1 VSNPET
7 ILNSLH
13 HSATIRISVL
23 IVTHNRAQLLNKC
36 LSALSSQTLSPS
48 LFEVLIG
55 DDDSTDDT
63 EEVVKSY
70 MKTLQ
75 ICYSRATQSNVCA
88 VQNRILPQARGEY
101 VLFIND
107 DTIASQNLLE
117 MHSTTHQEH
126 QPEKI
131 CVVGK
136 IALIDKNT
144 YPPFMYYFSHFVA
157 EDSNFGKLPFTF
169 QDFRIAIT
177 CNVSVKRTA
186 LLRIGPF
193 DEDFTL
199 YGYYDTEYFYRLFKI
214 GCRIY
219 YNPLCHAEH
228 DHILTTT
235 SECRRSLHGGHNLIL
250 MCMKHNELL
259 RLFTE
264 FTSFHHIEK
273 RTIQLLQLEKENI
286 LQTLYDFES
295 KAERIFEDP
304 ESRANLAG
312 TLNTP
317 YMFIK
322 RFFSLRGYLYG
333 IERLY
338 HQWSVES
345 SSLKITIIYSIH
357 SREKCRV
364 IHDLCCSLRERNH
377 TVCRVSI
384 DCREEKID
392 NKGDDRLTSMALSF
406 SDDGNDIPTADIVL
420 AADRK
425 SAAFVSLMPL
435 SKGMKFFL
443 VDADELD
450 VDDKWKYTYLFPLL
464 KIVRNADISFSIK
477 KRFGEECHI
486 LKESISGSDLETH
499 FLNVLSAHEKSR
511 RNLSVPDL
519 RVERKEQLS
528 CIFSDSEITVRG
540 NSSSSL
546 MELLQ
551 EKERILQT
559 IYQSDGW
566 KALSLYYRIK
576 GRIFPFGSPRWRFA
590 HEVFSNVR
598 GLFAKMGNYTL
609 WIKKNEPSN
618 NVLVEQKQTKF
629 SHSPLI
635 SIVTPV
641 YNTPERIFKDMIQS
655 VQDQTYDNW
664 ELCLSLGGDKKGTL
678 RPLIEKYMT
687 EDRRIK
693 AVFLDRNKGIAG
705 NSNEAIASATG
716 DYLGFL
722 EHDDML
728 APFALYEVVR
738 AINEHRN
745 AELIYSDEDI
755 LSENGRQRSDPH
767 FKPDFSPDLLRS
779 VNYICHFLVC
789 KKSLGDM
796 LGWIRDGYEGAQD
809 YDLILRLAEKAKLI
823 VHIPRILYHWRKAKD
838 SVAENTDNKLYA
850 FEAGT
855 KALKDHLSRLER
867 EGDVKCTAVKG
878 YYHVR
883 YSIRTCPLVSILI
896 PNRDHCRD
904 LEKCV
909 RSIVDSSTYRNFEIL
924 IIENG
929 SREKRTFQLYENLK
943 STGYVT
949 VLDWDDEFNYA
960 SINNFAAEH
969 SKGEILLFLNND
981 TEVIDPEWIE
991 HMLEHAQREEVGA
1004 VGAKLLHSDHTV
1016 QHAGCFIGNI
1026 SGPSHLY
1033 YRFSA
1038 NSSGYFQRMRIIQN
1052 VSAVTGACMM
1062 TRKELFRKVGGFD
1075 EELKMLYN
1083 DIDYCMKLQEK
1094 SYFIVW
1100 TPHALLYHREMA
1112 TRGASDTPEKIARE
1126 EKEKTFFFTKWGN
1139 RILKGDPYCSSHLVM
1154 EHHSVKIRV

>member
-1 VSNPET
+1 MSNPET

-13 HSATIRISVL
+13 HSATIRISVML
-23 IVTHNRAQLLNKC
+23 TTHNRAQILNKC

-48 LFEVLIG
+48 LFEVFIG

-63 EEVVKSY
+63 EEVVRSY
-70 MKTLQ
+70 LSTLQ
-75 ICYSRATQSNVCA
+75 IYYSRAAKSNVCA
-88 VQNRILPQARGEY
+88 ARNRVLPHARGDY
-101 VLFIND
+101 LLFINED
-107 DTIASQNLLE
+107 IIASQNLLE
-117 MHSTTHQEH
+117 MHYTTHQEH
-126 QPEKI
+126 EPEKI
-131 CVVGK
+131 SVVGK

-157 EDSNFGKLPFTF
+157 DDSNFGILPFTF

-186 LLRIGPF
+186 LLRTGPF

-199 YGYYDTEYFYRLFKI
+199 YGYYDTEFFYRLFKI
-214 GCRIY
+214 GYRIY
-219 YNPLCHAEH
+219 YNPLCQAEH
-228 DHILTTT
+228 DHLLTIT

-264 FTSFHHIEK
+264 FTSFHQIEK
-273 RTIQLLQLEKENI
+273 RTIQLLQVDKENI
-286 LQTLYDFES
+286 LQTLYDLEK
-295 KAERIFEDP
+295 KAERILEDP
-304 ESRANLAG
+304 ESRANVAG
-312 TLNTP
+312 TVETP
-317 YMFIK
+317 YKLIM

-333 IERLY
+333 IEQLY
-338 HQWSVES
+338 HQWIVES
-345 SSLKITIIYSIH
+345 SSLTITIISSMH
-357 SREKCRV
+357 SPEKCRV
-364 IHDLCCSLRERNH
+364 IHDLCCSLSGRNH

-384 DCREEKID
+384 DGRAEKSD
-392 NKGDDRLTSMALSF
+392 NNGDDRLTSMALSF
-406 SDDGNDIPTADIVL
+406 SDDGDAIPSADIVL

-464 KIVRNADISFSIK
+464 KIAQNAGVSFSIK

-486 LKESISGSDLETH
+486 LKESFSGSDLEAH
-499 FLNVLSAHEKSR
+499 FLTALSAHEMSR

-528 CIFSDSEITVRG
+528 CIFSDSEITVKG
-540 NSSSSL
+540 KNSSNL
-546 MELLQ
+546 MKLLH

-566 KALSLYYRIK
+566 KALSFYYRIK
-576 GRIFPFGSPRWRFA
+576 GMLFPFGSPRWRFA
-590 HEVFSNVR
+590 HEVFITVR
-598 GLFAKMGNYTL
+598 ALFTKMGNYTQ
-609 WIKKNEPSN
+609 WIKKHEPSHN
-618 NVLVEQKQTKF
+618 ELVEQTQTKF

-635 SIVTPV
+635 SIVSAV
-641 YNTPERIFKDMIQS
+641 YNTPENIFKDMIES

-664 ELCLSLGGDKKGTL
+664 ELCLSLGEDKKGTL
-678 RPLIEKYMT
+678 RPLIEKYMAK
-687 EDRRIK
+687 DRRIK
-693 AVFLDRNKGIAG
+693 AVFLERNKGIAG

-722 EHDDML
+722 DHDDML
-728 APFALYEVVR
+728 APFTLYEVVR
-738 AINEHRN
+738 VINEQRN

-755 LSENGRQRSDPH
+755 LSENGRKRSDPH

-809 YDLILRLAEKAKLI
+809 YDLVLRLAEKAKLI
-823 VHIPRILYHWRKAKD
+823 VHIPRILYHWRKAKG

-867 EGDVKCTAVKG
+867 EGDVECSAVKG
-878 YYHVR
+878 YYHIR
-883 YSIRTCPLVSILI
+883 YSIKSSPLVSILI

-909 RSIVDSSTYRNFEIL
+909 TSILDSSTYRNIEIL
-924 IIENG
+924 IVENG
-929 SREKRTFQLYENLK
+929 SREKRTFRLYENLK

-960 SINNFAAEH
+960 SINNFAAEN

-981 TEVIDPEWIE
+981 TEVITPEWIE

-1026 SGPSHLY
+1026 NGPSHLY

-1052 VSAVTGACMM
+1052 VSAVTGACLM

-1075 EELKMLYN
+1075 EELKILYN

-1094 SYFIVW
+1094 AYLIVW

-1112 TRGASDTPEKIARE
+1112 TRGASDTPEKVAQK
-1126 EKEKTFFFTKWGN
+1126 EKEKTIFFNKWGR
-1139 RILKGDPYCSSHLVM
+1139 RILQGDPYCSSHLVM